1 MTIYTQRQ
9 MINKKRKLRNKKK
22 NKNLNPKVKGLRV
35 AAVIQAAI
43 VQVAAA
49 AMIHTLHL
57 KNQENYKKNQV
68 KKMKKR

>member
-22 NKNLNPKVKGLRV
+22 YKNLNPRVKGLRV

-49 AMIHTLHL
+49 AMIHTLPL

>member
-1 MTIYTQRQ
+1 MTIYIQRQ

-22 NKNLNPKVKGLRV
+22 YRNLNPKVKGLRV

-43 VQVAAA
+43 VQVAAV

>member
-22 NKNLNPKVKGLRV
+22 YKNLNPRVKGLRV

-43 VQVAAA
+43 VQVAAV
-49 AMIHTLHL
+49 AMIHTLPL
-57 KNQENYKKNQV
+57 KNQENYNKNQV

>member
-22 NKNLNPKVKGLRV
+22 YKNLNPRVKGLQV
-35 AAVIQAAI
+35 AEVIQAAI